1 MASRLRVLI
10 PVNGA
15 YSGKLRVKRATGTL
29 DVEGAE
35 RVLSGPSAQA
45 IALAKQLQVD
55 GAELVAIHVDRGGGE
70 WVLREAMSHGVDQG
84 VLIQGTEGYEGDAA
98 ARASLIADVYRQY
111 GPFDVVIGPA
121 WSEFGGFTGTLAAVA
136 GELDLPLSVG
146 VHSIRTQGFSFQIQ
160 YESIFGDY
168 DLRVPR
174 PCVVLAGDLPV
185 PIPNSWGIHDAHRTR
200 GIVRVQADA
209 GTLRKPMT
217 KRLRI
222 EAVTDEVRN
231 LEQVDGATLVRRM
244 RSRGLIP
251 EKAGKN
257 GSAA

>member
-1 MASRLRVLI
+1 VARLRVLVPI
-10 PVNGA
+10 NGA
-15 YSGKLRVKRATGTL
+15 YAGRLRVKRSTGTL
-29 DVEGAE
+29 DVDGVD
-35 RVLSGPSAQA
+35 RVLSAPSAQA
-45 IALAKQLQVD
+45 IALAKQLQKE

-70 WVLREAMSHGVDQG
+70 WVLREALSHGVDQA
-84 VLIQGTEGYEGDAA
+84 VLIEGAQGYEGDAA
-98 ARASLIADVYRQY
+98 ARAALIADVYRHY

-136 GELDLPLSVG
+136 GQLELPCVVG
-146 VHSIRTQGFSFQIQ
+146 VRSIATEGFAFHIH

-168 DLRVPR
+168 ELRIPR

-185 PIPNSWGIHDAHRTR
+185 PQPTAWGIHDAHRVK
-200 GIVRVQADA
+200 GLIRVQADEA
-209 GTLRKPMT
+209 ALAKPLT

-222 EAVTDEVRN
+222 EAVQEERRT

-251 EKAGKN
+251 EKN
-257 GSAA
+257 GGGA

>member
-1 MASRLRVLI
+1 MARLRVLV

-15 YSGKLRVKRATGTL
+15 YSGKLRVKRSTGTL
-29 DVEGAE
+29 DIEGVD
-35 RVLSGPSAQA
+35 RVLSTPSVQA
-45 IALAKQLQVD
+45 ITLAKQLQKE

-70 WVLREAMSHGVDQG
+70 WVLREALSHGVDQG
-84 VLIQGTEGYEGDAA
+84 VLIEGAQDYEGDAA

-111 GPFDVVIGPA
+111 GPFDVVVGPA

-136 GELDLPLSVG
+136 GQLDLPCTVG
-146 VHSIRTQGFSFQIQ
+146 VRSIRTEGFAFHIQ
-160 YESIFGDY
+160 YESLFGDY
-168 DLRVPR
+168 DLRIPR

-185 PIPNSWGIHDAHRTR
+185 QQPSAWGIHDSHRVK
-200 GIVRVQADA
+200 GLIRVQADEA
-209 GTLRKPMT
+209 TLAKPMT

-222 EAVTDEVRN
+222 EAVQEERRT

-251 EKAGKN
+251 DRAKGGKP
-257 GSAA
+257 